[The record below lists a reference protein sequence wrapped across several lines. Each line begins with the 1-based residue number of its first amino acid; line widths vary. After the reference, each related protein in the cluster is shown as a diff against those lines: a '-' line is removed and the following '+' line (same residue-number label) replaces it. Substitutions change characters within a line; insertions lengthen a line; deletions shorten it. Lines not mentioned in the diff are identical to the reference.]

1 MDPKTRS
8 KIFDPFFTTKFTGRG
23 LGLAAVQ
30 GIIRS
35 HDGVIDVET
44 APGRGT
50 IFTATFPASR
60 KQSSE
65 RAALRS
71 FAAPSGTET
80 ILVVDDMESVWRF
93 VKTALE
99 RFGYKVLVAETGY
112 AAFEILEKDRNHID
126 LVLLDLSMPGISGA
140 ETWQRIRLLWPDLP
154 LCAMS
159 GFSEQV
165 AESQLCEERIELV
178 FLQKPFTP
186 EELALKV
193 RSVIDRGMCP
203 ADAVDALRA
212 GARSSIQ

>member
-1 MDPKTRS
+1 
-8 KIFDPFFTTKFTGRG
+8 
-23 LGLAAVQ
+23 
-30 GIIRS
+30 
-35 HDGVIDVET
+35 VET

-50 IFTATFPASR
+50 IFIATFPVSR

-71 FAAPSGTET
+71 FTAPSGTET

-93 VKTALE
+93 VKAALE
-99 RFGYKVLVAETGY
+99 RFGYKVLVAESGY
-112 AAFEILEKDRNHID
+112 AAFEILEKERSHID

-154 LCAMS
+154 MCAMS

-165 AESQLCEERIELV
+165 AESQLCEEGIELM

-203 ADAVDALRA
+203 ADAAEALRA